1 MLKNEIIEKLIE
13 INAIKLNPANPF
25 TWASGWRSPI
35 YCDNRKILSYPDVRK
50 LVCEGLKTKIHHHFK
65 DVEVIAGVATGAIA
79 HGVLVAEALNLPFIY
94 VRSSPKQHGLENL
107 IEGELAKDKRVVV
120 IEDLI
125 STGLSS
131 LKAVDAIRNAGAK
144 VLGMLSIFTYS
155 FKIAEKN
162 FAKKDVE
169 IFTLADYEQLIR
181 YALKAKQITNK
192 ELELLEQW
200 RIDPE
205 NWGNLF
211 ANK

>member
-35 YCDNRKILSYPDVRK
+35 YCDNRKILSYPNVRK
-50 LVCEGLKTKIHHHFK
+50 LVCEGLKAKVHHHFK

-107 IEGELAKDKRVVV
+107 IEGELAKGKRVVV

-131 LKAVDAIRNAGAK
+131 LKAVDAIRNADAK

-155 FKIAEKN
+155 FEIAKKN
-162 FAKKDVE
+162 FAEKDVE
-169 IFTLADYEQLIR
+169 IFTLADYEQLIH
-181 YALKAKQITNK
+181 YALKTNKITNK

-205 NWGNLF
+205 NWGSLF

>member
-1 MLKNEIIEKLIE
+1 M
-13 INAIKLNPANPF
+13 
-25 TWASGWRSPI
+25 
-35 YCDNRKILSYPDVRK
+35 
-50 LVCEGLKTKIHHHFK
+50 
-65 DVEVIAGVATGAIA
+65 IAGVATGAIA

-107 IEGELAKDKRVVV
+107 IEGELAKGKRVVV

-131 LKAVDAIRNAGAK
+131 LKAVDAIRNADAK

-155 FKIAEKN
+155 FEIAKKN
-162 FAKKDVE
+162 FAEKDVE

-181 YALKAKQITNK
+181 YALKTNKITNK

-205 NWGNLF
+205 NWGSLF

>member
-1 MLKNEIIEKLIE
+1 M
-13 INAIKLNPANPF
+13 
-25 TWASGWRSPI
+25 
-35 YCDNRKILSYPDVRK
+35 
-50 LVCEGLKTKIHHHFK
+50 
-65 DVEVIAGVATGAIA
+65 IAGVATGAIA

-192 ELELLEQW
+192 ELDLLEQW

>member
-1 MLKNEIIEKLIE
+1 MLNNEIITKLIE

-25 TWASGWRSPI
+25 TWASGWHSPI

-50 LVCEGLKTKIHHHFK
+50 LVCQGLKTKIHHHFK

-79 HGVLVAEALNLPFIY
+79 HGALVAEALNLPFIY

-107 IEGELAKDKRVVV
+107 IEGELAKGKRVVV

-131 LKAVDAIRNAGAK
+131 LKAVEAIRNSGAK
-144 VLGMLSIFTYS
+144 VLGMLAIFTYG
-155 FKIAEKN
+155 FEIAKKN
-162 FAKKDVE
+162 FAEKDVE
-169 IFTLADYEQLIR
+169 LFTLANYEQLIG
-181 YALKAKQITNK
+181 YALKTNKITNK

-205 NWGNLF
+205 NWGKLF
-211 ANK
+211 TE